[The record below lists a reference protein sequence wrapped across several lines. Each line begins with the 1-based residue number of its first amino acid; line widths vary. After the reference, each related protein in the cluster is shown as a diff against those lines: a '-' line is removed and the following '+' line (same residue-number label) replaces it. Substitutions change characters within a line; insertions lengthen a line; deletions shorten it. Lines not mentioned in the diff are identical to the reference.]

1 MGWERFLCCTTVH
14 LRDCSVGLEESSEGR
29 RCGGSS
35 AEMESSTGRPRRG
48 RSRGSSAGSGEGCV
62 VGEVIF
68 GSLKSVLLDAGT
80 CDDFFEGRPLF
91 RPSEDFVL
99 DLGGMVVFFSFTG
112 LPRFFGCASLTGEFI
127 RTGFNLVMEMVSFLS
142 PS

>member
-1 MGWERFLCCTTVH
+1 MG
-14 LRDCSVGLEESSEGR
+14 SEEFSEGR
-29 RCGGSS
+29 HCEGTS
-35 AEMESSTGRPRRG
+35 AETESSTGRPRRG

-99 DLGGMVVFFSFTG
+99 DLEGIVVFFSLTG
-112 LPRFFGCASLTGEFI
+112 LPRFFGCASLTGESVK
-127 RTGFNLVMEMVSFLS
+127 TGFNLMMEMVFFLS